1 MNVKLEQMLRG
12 VVQALNAAND
22 TAREASLEGLWS
34 GAEVEAGAAS
44 DRAAVDEP
52 SYVRFSTYS
61 NRDGVLKKQFH
72 GIPKALFL
80 NHGVLGVREATVRMT
95 VALHASQSA
104 ELWVA
109 PALTVDG
116 SGANTALTNLELTL
130 SLGELPTSGGTLA
143 INRLAEF
150 SVVSHEVEHDSAC
163 FDMKKTT
170 KE

>member
-1 MNVKLEQMLRG
+1 MNVKLEAMLRG
-12 VVQALNAAND
+12 VVQALNDAND
-22 TAREASLEGLWS
+22 AAREASLADLCLGEK
-34 GAEVEAGAAS
+34 VEADAVS
-44 DRAAVDEP
+44 NRAAIDEP

-80 NHGVLGVREATVRMT
+80 SHGVLGVREATVRMS

-109 PALTVDG
+109 PALTVDESGG
-116 SGANTALTNLELTL
+116 SAALTNLELTL
-130 SLGELPTSGGTLA
+130 SLGELPASGGTLA

-163 FDMKKTT
+163 FDMRKRN

>member
-1 MNVKLEQMLRG
+1 MSVKLEAMLRG
-12 VVQALNAAND
+12 VVQALNEAND
-22 TAREASLEGLWS
+22 AAREASLANLCS
-34 GAEVEAGAAS
+34 GAEVEAVAAS
-44 DRAAVDEP
+44 NRAAIDEP

-72 GIPKALFL
+72 GLPKALFM
-80 NHGVLGVREATVRMT
+80 NHGVLGVREATVRMS

-116 SGANTALTNLELTL
+116 SGVSTALTNLEFTL
-130 SLGELPTSGGTLA
+130 SLGELPASGGALA

-163 FDMKKTT
+163 FDTKKTN